1 MKLLLLLSVS
11 TCPRQ
16 PGAWWSTRTEAEGS
30 PAAESPLASHAS
42 GLLSRLACLASHVS
56 PRMCPTPLVSHRMPR
71 VKCTPAAQFAKLADY
86 VAFYASKVDACWVGD
101 EQVAAQEGDFY
112 GGWITSRVVG
122 PFKGAP
128 GTRFW

>member
-1 MKLLLLLSVS
+1 M
-11 TCPRQ
+11 
-16 PGAWWSTRTEAEGS
+16 
-30 PAAESPLASHAS
+30 
-42 GLLSRLACLASHVS
+42 
-56 PRMCPTPLVSHRMPR
+56 PTPIQRSTAVLPLVFDSVAIFSRSFCEFKGAATYWSIR
-71 VKCTPAAQFAKLADY
+71 VGDSVAERAGWSYRRPTAQFAKLADY